1 VRLYVDVREGD
12 WSVVD
17 HSPYGASIS
26 RRLDKLINAGEFAA
40 GDDLGRWHHFDARVR
55 QETFEISI
63 PDTSAMTVGDLKNRC
78 LAEARRTRAALPEFV
93 PVSPGSRFGYLRY
106 GHITDIWL
114 SDSATDGRIS
124 DHLAVNQTELADG
137 DLVVLSIKHATTTGY
152 MLGAPANPAELLRW
166 LQLAENSTAPAA
178 GPRLWG
184 VLLYTDAD
192 VELATYVR
200 TYFDDLNILSGPAT
214 RIFVVERRTNWSTA
228 KKYWRRHMEP
238 ELYRV
243 MSVMRWLQWTP
254 YDPQGAYEIAA
265 LLGVDP
271 ELLPCLVFFHS
282 SQGPL
287 YEGEKIVF
295 RIEQTSTSYFR
306 SLFGG
311 VNSALRLI
319 SDSDQSPQARTRRQN
334 LERHGPTSEYYDH
347 AAPYQTERYAQ
358 APEAMK
364 NLLGPGLMAD
374 AEEDFYDVRA
384 AKEDIARNYAQ
395 IPEAMQGLYGPR
407 MADAEA
413 FAAVRAAEE
422 AIKGRLRQIVPS
434 ASIANSNNIVII
446 SGSAGAEVSENFH
459 FHGQNTTFINRPQDT
474 IIQDFQNTYPTTL
487 GLDELT
493 RLLQLVL
500 SSRDFT
506 TSDREEAAETIR
518 DVARLGAS
526 RHQDLPTAR
535 TRLERLRSL
544 LTTCAD
550 VAQPALQIV
559 ASLLKLF
566 EA

>member
-26 RRLDKLINAGEFAA
+26 RWLDKLINAGEFAA

-55 QETFEISI
+55 QETFEISV
-63 PDTSAMTVGDLKNRC
+63 PDGSAMTVGDLKNRC
-78 LAEARRTRAALPEFV
+78 LAEARRTRAALPEFE
-93 PVSPGSRFGYLRY
+93 PISRGSQFGYLRY

-124 DHLAVNQTELADG
+124 DHLAVNQTELTDG

-152 MLGAPANPAELLRW
+152 MLGAPTNPAELLRW

-200 TYFDDLNILSGPAT
+200 TYFDDLNVLSGPAT

-243 MSVMRWLQWTP
+243 MSAMRWLQWTP

-265 LLGVDP
+265 LLGVGP

-311 VNSALRLI
+311 VNNVLRLI
-319 SDSDQSPQARTRRQN
+319 SGSDQSPQARARRQS

-364 NLLGPGLMAD
+364 NLLGPDLMAD
-374 AEEDFYDVRA
+374 GEEDFYDVRA

-422 AIKGRLRQIVPS
+422 AIKGSLRQIVPS
-434 ASIANSNNIVII
+434 ASIANSNNIVIV
-446 SGSAGAEVSENFH
+446 SGSAGVEVSENFH
-459 FHGQNTTFINRPQDT
+459 FNGQNTTFINRPQDT
-474 IIQDFQNTYPTTL
+474 IIQDFQNTYPTAL

-506 TSDREEAAETIR
+506 TSAREEAAEIIH
-518 DVARLGAS
+518 DVARLSTS

-535 TRLERLRSL
+535 TRLESLRSL

-559 ASLLKLF
+559 ASLLRLF
-566 EA
+566 QA